1 MIFLGG
7 IRREAQRS
15 KQACRQQTEETRL
28 LHVEKSPVVKKGGQE
43 QRDTT
48 GVPVSRAFVPP
59 CNLYWRSPTL
69 GPATC
74 LAASRNPSRLL
85 QIVVPRTCVD
95 SCTSL
100 IKREL
105 CQLVLRLVFQGLAES
120 STASCRRNCL
130 VLVRDR
136 TVMRQRWMKCFVVC
150 L

>member
-1 MIFLGG
+1 M
-7 IRREAQRS
+7 
-15 KQACRQQTEETRL
+15 
-28 LHVEKSPVVKKGGQE
+28 HVEKSPVVKKGGQE

-95 SCTSL
+95 SCTPLTQARVMPTRAAPCFSRAGRVVHSQL
-100 IKREL
+100 PQEL
-105 CQLVLRLVFQGLAES
+105 PCAGASAHRDEA
-120 STASCRRNCL
+120 TADEMFCSI
-130 VLVRDR
+130 
-136 TVMRQRWMKCFVVC
+136 FVER
-150 L
+150 

>member
-1 MIFLGG
+1 M
-7 IRREAQRS
+7 
-15 KQACRQQTEETRL
+15 
-28 LHVEKSPVVKKGGQE
+28 KKGGQE

-95 SCTSL
+95 SCTPL

-105 CQLVLRLVFQGLAES
+105 CQLALSLVFQGLADLSAVS
-120 STASCRRNCL
+120 SRRNCL
-130 VLVRDR
+130 VLVRER
-136 TVMRQRWMKCFVVC
+136 TVMRQGWMKCFVAS

>member
-1 MIFLGG
+1 M
-7 IRREAQRS
+7 
-15 KQACRQQTEETRL
+15 
-28 LHVEKSPVVKKGGQE
+28 KKGGQE

-74 LAASRNPSRLL
+74 LSASRNPSRLL

-95 SCTSL
+95 SCTPV

-105 CQLVLRLVFQGLAES
+105 CQLARSAGLPGGAADVELAVNAQLPCTGAALHRGEAHVYLLR
-120 STASCRRNCL
+120 
-130 VLVRDR
+130 
-136 TVMRQRWMKCFVVC
+136 
-150 L
+150 

>member
-1 MIFLGG
+1 M
-7 IRREAQRS
+7 
-15 KQACRQQTEETRL
+15 
-28 LHVEKSPVVKKGGQE
+28 HVEKSPVVKKGGQE

-74 LAASRNPSRLL
+74 LTASRNPSRLL

-95 SCTSL
+95 SCTPI

-105 CQLVLRLVFQGLAES
+105 CQLVPRLVFQGPGES
-120 STASCRRNCL
+120 SSVICRRSRL
-130 VLVRDR
+130 VLVRGR
-136 TVMRQRWMKCFVVC
+136 TVMRQGWVKCFVAS